1 MKTKPVLFCA
11 ALLAAGGALIA
22 GVVLYN
28 LLLVPRGITWR
39 FGWIGPLMVGLALAC
54 FTWALW
60 PGRGRKGW
68 ISLLVRGG
76 ISVVLVLSSLILW
89 WNGDL
94 FHTVYDLSPDGEHL
108 LILTREEKTKVVTVE
123 RPYRIFWKREKEQL
137 PGTVA
142 GEMKCQ
148 WLENDI
154 CAVTW
159 EDRDGRMQQY
169 IATYG
174 ERGDGISYLDP
185 RVPIMGSW
193 TSQNPQERGGSEEWA
208 LTSQKGTVTI
218 TGDGQVWSY
227 VSKDCRPYG
236 TIALVLETDGTPEW
250 SLAFSE
256 DSRVDDNDLLAEGSS
271 LILCRVSM
279 EETKPVV
286 LFATQER
293 EALSEKSPDLTGQPD
308 SGDEER
314 TVVERMKAYR
324 DQLPDAQ
331 TLWEKEGMMGIF
343 YVTAA
348 SEDECLNVRNA
359 LKARAEMY
367 RVNGV
372 DNRVQLDSVR
382 RLAGDS
388 RDGLYEVTFTS
399 LAISPGNQGAS
410 PEGESQQLTWRV
422 RLMYAD
428 GGYLAAVFWGEEK
441 GDWGLTGEPVEAEL
455 LSGEDPYH
463 FFLSGRYD
471 TSYMYNWR
479 STPAQAME
487 NLWEKQLS
495 KEYPDAVSGEFD
507 GMPYM
512 DLSGDGT
519 LLLFYDG
526 ISEDLQE
533 YCFRLE
539 YSEEGGPSLYGKTTL
554 VEEYRISMEKAG

>member
-1 MKTKPVLFCA
+1 MSKVQYASIPY
-11 ALLAAGGALIA
+11 I
-22 GVVLYN
+22 
-28 LLLVPRGITWR
+28 
-39 FGWIGPLMVGLALAC
+39 
-54 FTWALW
+54 
-60 PGRGRKGW
+60 
-68 ISLLVRGG
+68 
-76 ISVVLVLSSLILW
+76 
-89 WNGDL
+89 
-94 FHTVYDLSPDGEHL
+94 
-108 LILTREEKTKVVTVE
+108 EKKV
-123 RPYRIFWKREKEQL
+123 
-137 PGTVA
+137 
-142 GEMKCQ
+142 
-148 WLENDI
+148 
-154 CAVTW
+154 
-159 EDRDGRMQQY
+159 
-169 IATYG
+169 
-174 ERGDGISYLDP
+174 
-185 RVPIMGSW
+185 
-193 TSQNPQERGGSEEWA
+193 
-208 LTSQKGTVTI
+208 
-218 TGDGQVWSY
+218 
-227 VSKDCRPYG
+227 
-236 TIALVLETDGTPEW
+236 
-250 SLAFSE
+250 
-256 DSRVDDNDLLAEGSS
+256 SR
-271 LILCRVSM
+271 
-279 EETKPVV
+279 
-286 LFATQER
+286 
-293 EALSEKSPDLTGQPD
+293 
-308 SGDEER
+308 
-314 TVVERMKAYR
+314 
-324 DQLPDAQ
+324 
-331 TLWEKEGMMGIF
+331 IF

-539 YSEEGGPSLYGKTTL
+539 RGEGGPSLYGKTTL
-554 VEEYRISMEKAG
+554 VEEYRISMEKAE